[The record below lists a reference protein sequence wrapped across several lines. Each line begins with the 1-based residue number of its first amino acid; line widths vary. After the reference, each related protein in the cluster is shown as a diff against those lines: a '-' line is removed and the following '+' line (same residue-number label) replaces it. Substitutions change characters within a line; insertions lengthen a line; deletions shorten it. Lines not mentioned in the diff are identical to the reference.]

1 MSVQSESCG
10 DVQGVC
16 TPDPAKKED
25 CQLPN
30 VLLGLSPTC
39 GNETNTVLPL
49 QRHRVPLKPA
59 YPKFILKYHIQK
71 SFFGRLKPSTGT
83 IHSSANRFH
92 SGKRAVTPDVV
103 LYSSGYSANIQA
115 PDPAI
120 IVKRHIRLL
129 HEYNEIKDV
138 AQGLLGLIAEARG
151 VRHVEVQKEFGVG
164 GND

>member
-16 TPDPAKKED
+16 TPDPASP
-25 CQLPN
+25 C
-30 VLLGLSPTC
+30 LGLSAPPSVLDLTPQQKRKIVSCPT
-39 GNETNTVLPL
+39 
-49 QRHRVPLKPA
+49 VPLKPA